1 MKNYLAV
8 LVLFVLVFGCASQPS
23 GGGGGGSGGSTSS
36 SGIVISQTD
45 GADTIES
52 LPELKL
58 KLKDMPDSLSDPSL
72 KLKSIRLK
80 NIGDVSTL
88 NPSSLPDVKSSVWYE
103 LIMNIQRESAAQSF
117 IQMLKQAAPS
127 GLTIPVGQTT
137 TLNPS
142 TKVHCK
148 SDGNG
153 GLQFYFRMLE
163 NGEMDTKLYI
173 HVYPVNDKAAVEFIL
188 EQQGMKVYSYYNEYT
203 KEMIDSAFV
212 QDEFFINIFYWRT
225 YWDSPSSLSVVAIY
239 DDGNTTGFSIGWGD
253 NNYGGVI
260 NNIIA
265 PDINQI
271 YVEYYNNNGGLVY
284 KAFGSTYNEMDF
296 SFFDECGLNI
306 ASYFPA
312 SKPESIKVIFE
323 YWNYNSSYGSRIY
336 LSNSGTITKI
346 SDNTNYWYFY
356 HKAGSSWQSGDCI
369 YFYETYDGDTSSE
382 SNGTN
387 ITQYFYTYKK
397 ALEIPS
403 QTTYLGTDYY
413 FYNYWPLKYL
423 SLESKYST
431 YAITRKVID
440 ESSYTNIYYNFDME
454 LVTNVYTWQDFDWWL
469 DKNKNSTFDTN
480 DDIDL
485 NGILQEE
492 DVYYWNDTLSDFVQ
506 KKAIMSFGTG
516 NNPPYFIFNGTNIVN
531 SVKTK
536 IENIYNNYSD
546 TNIAS
551 LITNKTIPNPELF
564 PEF

>member
-1 MKNYLAV
+1 MKNYLAI
-8 LVLFVLVFGCASQPS
+8 LVLFAFVFSCASQPS

-72 KLKSIRLK
+72 KLKTIRLK
-80 NIGDVSTL
+80 NIGDVSIL
-88 NPSSLPDVKSSVWYE
+88 NPSTLPDVKSSAWYE

-117 IQMLKQAAPS
+117 IQMLKQAAS
-127 GLTIPVGQTT
+127 FGLTIPVGQTT
-137 TLNPS
+137 TLDDY
-142 TKVHCK
+142 TRVYCQ

-153 GLQFYFRMLE
+153 GLQFYFRILE

-173 HVYPVNDKAAVEFIL
+173 HVYPVNDKSAVEFIM
-188 EQQGMKVYSYYNEYT
+188 EQVSAKIFSYYNEYT
-203 KEMIDSAFV
+203 KEMIDSS
-212 QDEFFINIFYWRT
+212 FFDDGETKNIFYWRT
-225 YWDSPSSLSVVAIY
+225 YWDSTTSLSIVTIY
-239 DDGNTTGFSIGWGD
+239 NDGSDTGISIGWGD

-260 NNIIA
+260 NNMNS
-265 PDINQI
+265 PDSTNI

-296 SFFDECGLNI
+296 SSFDESGFNI
-306 ASYFPA
+306 AQYFTS
-312 SKPESIKVIFE
+312 SKPENINVIFE
-323 YWNYNSSYGSRIY
+323 YWNDGSSYGSKIY

-346 SDNTNYWYFY
+346 ADNTDYWYFY
-356 HKAGSSWQSGDCI
+356 HKSSSVWQSGDCI
-369 YFYETYDGDTSSE
+369 YFYESYDGDTNFE
-382 SNGTN
+382 NNGTN
-387 ITQYFYTYKK
+387 IIRHYYTYNK

-403 QTTYLGTDYY
+403 QQTYLGTAYY

-440 ESSYTNIYYNFDME
+440 ESSYTNIYYNFDMK
-454 LVTNVYTWQDFDWWL
+454 LVTNTYIWQDFDWWL
-469 DKNKNSTFDTN
+469 DKSNNSIFNTN

-492 DVYYWNDTLSDFVQ
+492 DVYLWNDSLSDFVQ
-506 KKAIMSFGTG
+506 SKAIMSFGTG

-536 IENIYNNYSD
+536 IENIYNTYKG
-546 TNIAS
+546 TNFAS
-551 LITNKTIPNPELF
+551 LITNKTIPNPNLF
-564 PEF
+564 PDF